1 MGRHIGGLCLALVV
15 LAVGCVSLPV
25 SEESTSG
32 ETPPTPSNWTSGERA
47 DVPPEPRSY
56 LTIGNEHDLHSNSKP
71 HTYVLGNNHLEPR
84 TAQLTVWR
92 DSTIAMNR
100 SVSFQAD
107 SSIEITAY
115 RAGSYTIVVDLEN
128 GSRHVIADPLDDKWD
143 CNEGELKV
151 ELRPDG
157 EIDVT
162 WFRTEIGCG

>member
-1 MGRHIGGLCLALVV
+1 MGRHIGALCLALVV
-15 LAVGCVSLPV
+15 LAVGCVGLPA
-25 SEESTSG
+25 SEESTPG

-47 DVPPEPRSY
+47 DVPIEPRSY
-56 LTIGNEHDLHSNSKP
+56 LTIGNENDLHGNNKP

-100 SVSFQAD
+100 SVTLQAD

-128 GSRHVIADPLDDKWD
+128 GPRHVVDDPWNKKWD
-143 CNEGELKV
+143 CNEV
-151 ELRPDG
+151 ELRVELRSDG
-157 EIDVT
+157 EIDVGG
-162 WFRTEIGCG
+162 FRTQIGCG